1 MTTVAV
7 PADEVQGDG
16 SAPGGIVRHHG
27 AARAPDHLR
36 RQGLVLPGIDF
47 LDPRRH
53 HAHGGKAAFQ
63 RGPVGDG
70 IGPEGEPADD
80 EGRSGGFAHREDDPP
95 APLPAVGAQVPG
107 ADDGDGGTEAEN
119 LRRGRGGV
127 EIEPQRRVGAFG
139 EQFRI
144 VIVPAG
150 DEAEALFPDLL
161 KLFVGPFQFA
171 GRELFRKRPVGPEGL
186 PERVRI
192 LAEHG
197 RGGAEML
204 HEQMP
209 GDGLVTQ
216 HPVQGAEGGSFVVVL
231 HLFLRQDRAG
241 KRKTTQTVSDL
252 CCFSML
258 FNDSVR
264 FYRISRASP

>member
-1 MTTVAV
+1 M
-7 PADEVQGDG
+7 
-16 SAPGGIVRHHG
+16 
-27 AARAPDHLR
+27 
-36 RQGLVLPGIDF
+36 LPGIDF
-47 LDPRRH
+47 LDPRCH

-80 EGRSGGFAHREDDPP
+80 EGGTGGFAHREDEPP

-107 ADDGDGGTEAEN
+107 ADDGDSGTEAEN
-119 LRRGRGGV
+119 LRRGGRCI

-139 EQFRI
+139 EQPGI
-144 VIVPAG
+144 VIVPVG
-150 DEAEALFPDLL
+150 DETETPFPDLL
-161 KLFVGPFQFA
+161 ELLGRPFQFA
-171 GRELFRKRPVGPEGL
+171 GRELLRERPVGPEGL

-197 RGGAEML
+197 CSGAEML

-209 GDGLVTQ
+209 GDGLVAQ

-231 HLFLRQDRAG
+231 HLFCAKIGRENEKQHKPSPICVVSVCFLMIPFVFTGSAWRLRRARTG
-241 KRKTTQTVSDL
+241 ILPPGRPCRRS
-252 CCFSML
+252 
-258 FNDSVR
+258 
-264 FYRISRASP
+264 